1 MREGGR
7 DQQRLILTHVDDYE
21 RCTDGDLSCHVSQY
35 CPLTLDGRAS
45 TGSSIGWAL
54 MASASTALIDSM
66 HDCSCSTRSSMGMG
80 DDVDLV
86 GDP

>member
-1 MREGGR
+1 
-7 DQQRLILTHVDDYE
+7 
-21 RCTDGDLSCHVSQY
+21 
-35 CPLTLDGRAS
+35 
-45 TGSSIGWAL
+45 L